1 MLFVSSV
8 LVENISLIFISVYR
22 ATPALTRGLGFCGLI
37 PRRAKHSIALINTMI
52 ITHWITFINLPE
64 SILKMIN

>member
-37 PRRAKHSIALINTMI
+37 PGRGKHTLALINTMI
-52 ITHWITFINLPE
+52 ITHTGSLLSTCQRAF
-64 SILKMIN
+64 SR